1 MTWNTDITTAPQGAP
16 VWLASV
22 CGKVIK
28 SAWIDGK
35 GSDGRWAGLASKE
48 QPIAWQPY
56 VVPAHPSTVQPMGI
70 NTTGHEFMAAVDG
83 EGSV

>member
-1 MTWNTDITTAPQGAP
+1 MP
-16 VWLASV
+16 VWLATK

-35 GSDGRWAGLASKE
+35 GLPGRWAGLATKE
-48 QPIAWQPY
+48 LPIAWQPY
-56 VVPAHPSTVQPMGI
+56 VVPAHPSATVQPMGI
-70 NTTGHEFMAAVDG
+70 KTFDHDFMAACDG